1 MATASVPRARSG
13 DAIHLLILG
22 LGLAVIIL
30 AAETG
35 SEAGLLLAVTMFC
48 SVLIAFAAVAASRN
62 ADVSFF
68 LLVPSVMS
76 AFQNVYLSPF
86 AHEIPQSALQVV
98 IITNFIY
105 SLLLLFTLAGIR
117 TTGFD
122 PRQQRAAR
130 VTLGVL
136 VVIVLFGTALM
147 LVSGNNIVGALAS
160 ARNLVAPMLFFLLG
174 YYATAFV
181 DFHYYLRLVVS
192 LGWVVLAFAL
202 VEYLVPDFWPAI
214 GLHHLWELKGIAV
227 TENSLLP
234 RNFYASEQIEAGTF
248 IRRMA
253 GPFADPVNFGTFLFA
268 LLMVAWFL
276 RSRVLFLASIVASV
290 LVVSKGALLGLL
302 AFGTVWAR
310 KFRSAFEFVLVGVV
324 TVAAGL
330 YFYAFTQSSST
341 GSTTA
346 HINGL
351 IAAFVELPRHPLG
364 RGFGGTGVLAGLF
377 ADEAAEGGSAIVESG
392 LGSVIGQLGIP
403 GLIGYI
409 VFFAMIIRS
418 VHRIQDVRVYVL
430 GMSLALAFILNAAF
444 NEVALSPNS
453 CAIYFIVLGLIVAS
467 SDEARGG
474 GAAGARALAFPSSV
488 R

>member
-1 MATASVPRARSG
+1 VRSWG
-13 DAIHLLILG
+13 CSRSAPCG
-22 LGLAVIIL
+22 Q
-30 AAETG
+30 G
-35 SEAGLLLAVTMFC
+35 S
-48 SVLIAFAAVAASRN
+48 S
-62 ADVSFF
+62 D
-68 LLVPSVMS
+68 
-76 AFQNVYLSPF
+76 Q
-86 AHEIPQSALQVV
+86 
-98 IITNFIY
+98 
-105 SLLLLFTLAGIR
+105 
-117 TTGFD
+117 
-122 PRQQRAAR
+122 
-130 VTLGVL
+130 
-136 VVIVLFGTALM
+136 
-147 LVSGNNIVGALAS
+147 
-160 ARNLVAPMLFFLLG
+160 
-174 YYATAFV
+174 
-181 DFHYYLRLVVS
+181 
-192 LGWVVLAFAL
+192 
-202 VEYLVPDFWPAI
+202 
-214 GLHHLWELKGIAV
+214 
-227 TENSLLP
+227 
-234 RNFYASEQIEAGTF
+234 
-248 IRRMA
+248 
-253 GPFADPVNFGTFLFA
+253 
-268 LLMVAWFL
+268 
-276 RSRVLFLASIVASV
+276 
-290 LVVSKGALLGLL
+290 
-302 AFGTVWAR
+302 
-310 KFRSAFEFVLVGVV
+310 RSAFEFVLVGVV

>member
-1 MATASVPRARSG
+1 MV
-13 DAIHLLILG
+13 HFLIFAMG
-22 LGLAVIIL
+22 IAVIL
-30 AAETG
+30 LTAGTG
-35 SEAGLLLAVTMFC
+35 SQAGLLLAVTVFC
-48 SVLIAFAAVAASRN
+48 SLLIAIAAASARGR

-68 LLVPSVMS
+68 LLVPTVMS

-86 AHEIPQSALQVV
+86 AESIPQSALQFV

-105 SLLLLFTLAGIR
+105 SVLLLVTLASIR
-117 TTGFD
+117 TTGFN
-122 PRQQRAAR
+122 PRQQHAAR
-130 VTLGVL
+130 IALGVL
-136 VVIVLFGTALM
+136 VCIGFYGAALM
-147 LVSGNNIVGALAS
+147 FVSGNSLIGGLAS
-160 ARNLVAPMLFFLLG
+160 ARNLIAPMLFFLIG
-174 YYATAFV
+174 YYAITFA
-181 DFHYYLRLVVS
+181 DPRYYLRLLLS
-192 LGWVVLAFAL
+192 LGWVVLAVAI
-202 VEYLVPDFWPAI
+202 VEYTTPDFWPTI

-234 RNFYASEQIEAGTF
+234 LNFYASEQIELGTF

-268 LLMVAWFL
+268 LLMVAWFM

-302 AFGTVWAR
+302 AFCTVWAK
-310 KFRSAFEFVLVGVV
+310 KFRSAFEFILVATITVV
-324 TVAAGL
+324 AGL

-351 IAAFVELPRHPLG
+351 MAALVELPQYPLG

-377 ADEAAEGGSAIVESG
+377 ADEAAEGGSAILESG
-392 LGSVIGQLGIP
+392 LGSVIGQLGVV
-403 GLIGYI
+403 GLVAYI

-418 VHRIQDVRVYVL
+418 VHQIKEVRTYVL
-430 GMSLALAFILNAAF
+430 GMSLVLAFILNAAF

-453 CAIYFIVLGLIVAS
+453 CAVYFIILGLLVAS
-467 SDEARGG
+467 SDAERQHDPVI
-474 GAAGARALAFPSSV
+474 AAALTAP